1 MAKQLPWYNINIFG
15 FQLLS
20 HFESDHLF
28 TFNCATMLHQH
39 STTFTFPHLKNSKH
53 LFIIQH
59 IVIPFSFTFKSPSLH
74 KYVSPTSLS
83 VPTKFLILPLLVKC
97 SYKLHSVFK
106 ILSKSHMLGIFL
118 ISIVSGVYYINYD
131 SILSKSLNNPNLYI
145 NGLTC
150 GTLIIKIK
158 NSICA
163 CLIVSRVFIYASNK
177 PLCSTLIINLGKN
190 SICACYCKQIKTS
203 FARIK

>member
-1 MAKQLPWYNINIFG
+1 
-15 FQLLS
+15 
-20 HFESDHLF
+20 
-28 TFNCATMLHQH
+28 
-39 STTFTFPHLKNSKH
+39 
-53 LFIIQH
+53 
-59 IVIPFSFTFKSPSLH
+59 
-74 KYVSPTSLS
+74 
-83 VPTKFLILPLLVKC
+83 
-97 SYKLHSVFK
+97 
-106 ILSKSHMLGIFL
+106 MLGIFL

-163 CLIVSRVFIYASNK
+163 CLVVPRVFIYASNE
-177 PLCSTLIINLGKN
+177 PLRGTLMAN
-190 SICACYCKQIKTS
+190 CKQIKTS